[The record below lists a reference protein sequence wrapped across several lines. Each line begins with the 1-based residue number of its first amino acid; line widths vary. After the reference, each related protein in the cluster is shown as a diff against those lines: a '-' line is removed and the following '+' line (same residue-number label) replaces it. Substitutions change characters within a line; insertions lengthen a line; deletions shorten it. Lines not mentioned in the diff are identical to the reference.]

1 MQRLGVVEN
10 IAYSGALVVRAR
22 FAPPPGAKV
31 LDARSRALGRVKRV
45 FGPVAEPYVAVE
57 PFKPPSL
64 SLMGTEVYIQRG
76 KGGHAEAK
84 G

>member
-10 IAYSGALVVRAR
+10 IAYDGLLLVRAR

-31 LDARSRALGRVKRV
+31 LDGRSRALGRVKRV

-57 PFKPPSL
+57 PLKPPTPA
-64 SLMGTEVYIQRG
+64 LMGTEVYIERG
-76 KGGHAEAK
+76 KGGHAQAK

>member
-1 MQRLGVVEN
+1 MQQLGVVEN
-10 IAYSGALVVRAR
+10 IAYSGALIVRAR
-22 FAPPPGAKV
+22 FAPPAGAKV
-31 LDARSRALGRVKRV
+31 LDGRSRALGRVKRV

-57 PFKPPSL
+57 PLRLPTL

-76 KGGHAEAK
+76 KGVHAQEK